1 MEAYRKIEKCEESL
15 QSNEIRVR
23 RGVGIWIYFKRA
35 YDILNDP
42 EGLNESIVI
51 KGWGSAM

>member
-23 RGVGIWIYFKRA
+23 RGVGIGIYFKRA

-51 KGWGSAM
+51 KG